1 MSRLSVSPYQM
12 VNLLTGLAII
22 LVFIYSGIFAS
33 GNGYYPFEC
42 AHISIYGDDCPTC
55 GLSRSFSEMVRGNF
69 ESAAGYNRNGP
80 LIFGFF
86 AFQLIMRI
94 IAGLILLRTDMIRIR
109 FFGKDA
115 RYSGGYANTRKTDPA
130 NRKEKILI
138 VSDSVLSA
146 ILFIFCFRNLLIFW
160 H

>member
-22 LVFIYSGIFAS
+22 LVFIYSGIFDS
-33 GNGYYPFEC
+33 GNGYYPVEC
-42 AHISIYGDDCPTC
+42 AHISIYGDDCTTC

-109 FFGKDA
+109 FSGKDE
-115 RYSGGYANTRKTDPA
+115 RYSRGYANTRKTDPA